1 MYAANDRR
9 FVVGHHRNEPT
20 LTGFEQSS
28 TLQSPSWRIAP
39 INHPAALI
47 VYPYICRMTSCVKGG
62 GKTYHWAEQ
71 NCTTGV
77 MPDGHGLAGWAGGSR
92 LERGRGRP
100 WQGANRR
107 LADPTLA
114 LARQHSAHSNGAMW
128 AGGILS
134 GRPAGALRRGSN
146 LAKSASTA
154 ALCAASRWRVLLSGS
169 PVRLVSASGWCED
182 R

>member
-1 MYAANDRR
+1 MHVCIGRPGGMYAANDRR

-39 INHPAALI
+39 INHPADLI

-77 MPDGHGLAGWAGGSR
+77 MWMRFVVGHHR
-92 LERGRGRP
+92 NE
-100 WQGANRR
+100 
-107 LADPTLA
+107 PTLTGFEQSSTLQSPSWRIA
-114 LARQHSAHSNGAMW
+114 PINHP
-128 AGGILS
+128 GI
-134 GRPAGALRRGSN
+134 
-146 LAKSASTA
+146 A
-154 ALCAASRWRVLLSGS
+154 ALIVYPYICRMTSCVKGGGKTYHWAEQNCTTGR
-169 PVRLVSASGWCED
+169 
-182 R
+182 

>member
-1 MYAANDRR
+1 MHVCIGRPGGMYAANDRR

-77 MPDGHGLAGWAGGSR
+77 MPDGHGLAGWAGG
-92 LERGRGRP
+92 
-100 WQGANRR
+100 
-107 LADPTLA
+107 LA
-114 LARQHSAHSNGAMW
+114 W
-128 AGGILS
+128 S
-134 GRPAGALRRGSN
+134 GAGAGLGR
-146 LAKSASTA
+146 
-154 ALCAASRWRVLLSGS
+154 ALIGGWPIRRWR
-169 PVRLVSASGWCED
+169 
-182 R
+182 